1 MALLMVLAAHAM
13 PKGEGGCRGRFSH
26 RLVDPIMVRHGLLQQ
41 SASLNSLLDDRF
53 LPDKDF

>member
-1 MALLMVLAAHAM
+1 MVLAAHAM